1 MRLLITTPDAP
12 ARTCAAVATT
22 APADLAL
29 DGARHQ
35 TWEGWGG
42 CFNELGSDALALLP
56 AEARAEIM
64 HGLFHPQGELGLTI
78 GRVPMGANDYSRS
91 WYSLDEEDGDF
102 ALQHFSIERD
112 RGCLIP
118 YIQEAERLAGKR
130 LSLFA
135 SPWSPPTWMK
145 RPRAMNYGTLVW
157 EPRYLDC
164 YARYFLNF
172 VREYR
177 AAGLCIDQ
185 VHVQN
190 EPNSDQ
196 KFPSCLWSGA
206 QFRDFIR
213 DHLGPVFRAAGEA
226 TEIWAGTIEREGY
239 HAWAAPILDDPD
251 CRARIS
257 GMGFQW
263 AGKGL
268 VRRVHEAWPELRLWQ
283 TENECG
289 DGSNSWEHARH
300 VADLIHHYVSSGVSA
315 YNYWNMVLEPEGRS
329 TWGWKQ
335 NALVTVDPQTR
346 MAVKNPE
353 WHVFRH
359 ARLAADPGAVRL
371 GLRGSLNACTLAFA
385 NPDGST
391 GLFLNNPGP
400 ARRVVI
406 DIGRDRLSVDLPA
419 AGFAT
424 VRG

>member
-1 MRLLITTPDAP
+1 
-12 ARTCAAVATT
+12 
-22 APADLAL
+22 
-29 DGARHQ
+29 
-35 TWEGWGG
+35 
-42 CFNELGSDALALLP
+42 
-56 AEARAEIM
+56 
-64 HGLFHPQGELGLTI
+64 
-78 GRVPMGANDYSRS
+78 
-91 WYSLDEEDGDF
+91 
-102 ALQHFSIERD
+102 
-112 RGCLIP
+112 
-118 YIQEAERLAGKR
+118 
-130 LSLFA
+130 
-135 SPWSPPTWMK
+135 
-145 RPRAMNYGTLVW
+145 VW

-406 DIGRDRLSVDLPA
+406 DLGRDRLSVDLPA